1 MVGLAERSKQI
12 MYEKSLKKIEIVD
25 DPNNG
30 HQLFLS
36 ATFNFSLFFFP
47 GNRFHSLD
55 HKDGGPMTQ
64 GEWIM
69 ARIPVLSPA
78 I

>member
-36 ATFNFSLFFFP
+36 TTFNFSLFFFLVIDSIP
-47 GNRFHSLD
+47 WTIR
-55 HKDGGPMTQ
+55 
-64 GEWIM
+64 M
-69 ARIPVLSPA
+69 ADL
-78 I
+78 